1 LWLRILLPPFSETGK
16 PEKFGVDDAQ
26 IDRAIRSLE
35 EAHRTKDKEQHLWQ
49 KFKAYC
55 ATSVAALILCFIIN
69 IFTGMAA
76 FWSGY
81 VASALGLFLLG
92 HYAGVRFAPESV
104 EMTLE
109 RSSGFARNYYEDQ
122 HMDDKIWRSTSGIVR
137 AF

>member
-1 LWLRILLPPFSETGK
+1 MWLRILLPPFSETSK

-35 EAHRTKDKEQHLWQ
+35 EGHRTKDKEQHLWQ
-49 KFKAYC
+49 KFKAHC
-55 ATSVAALILCFIIN
+55 ATSVAAMILCFIIN
-69 IFTGMAA
+69 IFTGMAV
-76 FWSGY
+76 FCSGY

-92 HYAGVRFAPESV
+92 HYAGVRFAPEFV

-122 HMDDKIWRSTSGIVR
+122 HMDGKI
-137 AF
+137 